1 MNKKTEIQLIQE
13 CLKGTQSSFKALYEL
28 YQGYCYTI
36 CVRYGISAYEVK
48 DCLQIIFME
57 IFKSLKNF
65 NPEKS
70 QFKTWLT
77 RITINQILMHKR
89 KSQIQYED
97 LEDGK
102 INLIDRSF
110 EIPVEAKM
118 DEKIM
123 HELLSKMPKKYISV
137 FNLFIIDGY
146 SHQEIAKKLDIT
158 ESTSRVMLHRGR
170 SWAMKELKVH
180 FKDSISSIKKAL

>member
-1 MNKKTEIQLIQE
+1 MKKTEKQLIQE
-13 CLKGTQSSFKALYEL
+13 CLKGTQSSFKAIYEK

-36 CVRYGISAYEVK
+36 CVRYGVSTYDVK
-48 DCLQIIFME
+48 DCMQIIFME
-57 IFKSLKNF
+57 IFKSLKSF
-65 NPEKS
+65 DPTKS

-77 RITINQILMHKR
+77 RITINQILMQKR
-89 KSQIQYED
+89 KIKIQYED
-97 LEDGK
+97 LDDGK
-102 INLIDRSF
+102 INLLDRSF
-110 EIPVEAKM
+110 EIPVESIM

-123 HELLSKMPKKYISV
+123 HNLLSKMPKQYISI

-146 SHQEIAKKLDIT
+146 SHQEIALKLDIS

-180 FKDSISSIKKAL
+180 FKDNISNFKTAL